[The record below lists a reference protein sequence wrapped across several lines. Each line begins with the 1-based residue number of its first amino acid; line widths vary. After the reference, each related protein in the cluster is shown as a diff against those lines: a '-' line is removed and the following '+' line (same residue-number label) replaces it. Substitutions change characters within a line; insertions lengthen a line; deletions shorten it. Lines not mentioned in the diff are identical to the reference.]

1 MDYRHK
7 EGQRMRR
14 TILLAAA
21 AALLLTACSK
31 SEGSDVSSAKE
42 TEMTK
47 ASTASESGTSAAEPA
62 QTDSLPEDKDSKA
75 LYDTKPISEAYLS
88 GDTSKLDKFQLEIY
102 DAAAAVIDQ
111 VITDGMTAVEK
122 ELAIHDWMVSN
133 CHYDEQELDAIG
145 EMQENSDNPHGFLID
160 HRGICSGYATSFQLL
175 MDMVGI
181 ECLTIDAQA
190 NDDFEGV
197 GAHAW
202 NMVHLDGD
210 WYFVD
215 VTWDD
220 PVPDS
225 EGEAIHPYFNCDES
239 YLLKHEHIWDIDAY
253 PKGTGQKL
261 SYANLTAADVAE
273 LDDLPELVE
282 QKLRS
287 GAADNYY
294 IFKDAEELG
303 LPGDDKLDEFIRT
316 SPLDSDRNG
325 WLRPLELAYNECGF
339 RIWAYQLVEVE
350 RGIAVLPYVTA
361 MN

>member
-1 MDYRHK
+1 
-7 EGQRMRR
+7 MRKI
-14 TILLAAA
+14 ILTAAA

-31 SEGSDVSSAKE
+31 SGSSDVGSTQE
-42 TEMTK
+42 TKQTEDLT
-47 ASTASESGTSAAEPA
+47 SSESDTSAAEPA

-102 DAAAAVIDQ
+102 DAAAGVIDQ
-111 VITDGMTAVEK
+111 VITDAMSPAEK
-122 ELAIHDWMVSN
+122 ELAIHDWMVKT
-133 CHYDEQELDAIG
+133 CHYDEQELSAVG
-145 EMQENSDNPHGFLID
+145 EMQPDSDNPHGFLIE

-175 MDMVGI
+175 MDMLGI
-181 ECLTIDAQA
+181 ECITLHAEV
-190 NDDFEGV
+190 DDEEGM
-197 GAHAW
+197 AEHAW

-220 PVPDS
+220 PVP
-225 EGEAIHPYFNCDES
+225 EGEDGVIHPYFNCDES
-239 YLLKHEHIWDIDAY
+239 YLLKHEHNWDIDAY

-294 IFKDAEELG
+294 IFRDAEELG

-316 SPLDSDRNG
+316 SPSDSDRNG

-339 RIWAYQLVEVE
+339 RIWAYQLVEAE